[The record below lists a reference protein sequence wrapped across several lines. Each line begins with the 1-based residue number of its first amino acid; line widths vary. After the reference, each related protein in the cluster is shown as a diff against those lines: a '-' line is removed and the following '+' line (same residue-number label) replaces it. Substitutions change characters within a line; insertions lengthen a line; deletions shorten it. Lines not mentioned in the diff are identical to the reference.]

1 MQPSLASRTWPA
13 ASLILHSGYV
23 QAAGAALIAA
33 LAITAAS
40 VLLTRKH
47 LTWGIYLDMPVGL
60 IPEQAPGTGTR
71 IIRLTLTGEP
81 GSSAGR
87 DTADDEAWLVVL
99 GITNPGFAPIRGEHF
114 STPLTFEFPGREV
127 RGIQTSPGQATRTRA
142 GLPASRTRPV
152 PAVHALAGRI
162 QLSGDFL
169 LRRGD
174 SCSLMAVL
182 QGRPAD
188 NSRRI
193 NRTAHWPAGRSP
205 PRRPSTR
212 SVSPGAR

>member
-114 STPLTFEFPGREV
+114 STALTFEFPGREV
-127 RGIQTSPGQATRTRA
+127 RGIQTSPGQATRPGA
-142 GLPASRTRPV
+142 GLPASRQRQV
-152 PAVHALAGRI
+152 PAVQAPPGRPPGPPPACPPAGHGQSPPYTPSRAASSSAAI
-162 QLSGDFL
+162 
-169 LRRGD
+169 
-174 SCSLMAVL
+174 SCSAA
-182 QGRPAD
+182 GTAARSWRS
-188 NSRRI
+188 SREDPQ
-193 NRTAHWPAGRSP
+193 TTPAG
-205 PRRPSTR
+205 
-212 SVSPGAR
+212 